1 MNEVEK
7 LVLKI
12 NTLQQDYD
20 EATIEEKRIRAL
32 FLQIAGELSEKT
44 EEVRLIKASL
54 DIAQKHIQE
63 LNCR

>member
-1 MNEVEK
+1 MDEIEK

-20 EATIEEKRIRAL
+20 KEIIHEKRIRSL
-32 FLQIAGELSEKT
+32 FLQLAKELSEKT
-44 EEVRLIKASL
+44 EEVRVIKASL